1 MLKEEHDFSC
11 PKFEGDWVAG
21 TAVIGSV
28 FGLAILGMALL
39 GALGVTLTRSS
50 APALVEVSA
59 QSR

>member
-1 MLKEEHDFSC
+1 MHKEQPDFSC
-11 PKFEGDWVAG
+11 PSFRAWVIG

-39 GALGVTLTRSS
+39 GAAGVTLTGPA
-50 APALVEVSA
+50 APILEVSA

>member
-11 PKFEGDWVAG
+11 PRFRDWVAG

-28 FGLAILGMALL
+28 FGLAILGMAVL

-50 APALVEVSA
+50 APALVQVSA